1 MLFTEFKNWLKLS
14 LFSLL
19 WVGVLGVL
27 MRYKIIFELP
37 VFDQKHLQHAH
48 SHFAFA
54 GWITQTIMVFM
65 VWFLNSHQIVQ
76 NSKQYKVILIINL
89 ILAYGMLISFTLFGY
104 NWVSIFFSTAS
115 VFTNFAFSYLF
126 YIDTKKIQS
135 KTISIKWFNAALL
148 FHVVS
153 SFGTFVLA
161 YMMASKQ
168 LHQHIYLAAVY
179 WYLHFQYNGWFFF
192 ACIGLLLHEVKIT
205 QADYKQQNILFWLFF
220 ISCFPAYMLSVLWIN
235 LPMVLFVIT
244 ALAAFLQVFAWTK
257 FMLMFKKQIDV
268 LKQKTSKHI
277 LLIISVLCL
286 AVSVKFLLQL
296 GSNIPSVSKLAFGF
310 RPIVIAYLHLVLLA
324 IISVFLIYYMHL
336 KGLFANTNN
345 AVLFTLLLVFGI
357 YLNELVLG
365 IQGIASF
372 AYIMVPFAPQSLL
385 LIAIFIVFSI
395 FKLLYN
401 TIKTK

>member
-1 MLFTEFKNWLKLS
+1 MSFIELKNWLKLS
-14 LFSLL
+14 LLSLL

-37 VFDQKHLQHAH
+37 IFDQKHLQHAH

-54 GWITQTIMVFM
+54 GWITQTIMVFL
-65 VWFLNSHQIVQ
+65 VWFLNSQ
-76 NSKQYKVILIINL
+76 NITQNAKSYKTILIFNL
-89 ILAYGMLISFTLFGY
+89 VLAYGMLISFTLFGY
-104 NWVSIFFSTAS
+104 NWLSIFFSTAS
-115 VFTNFAFSYLF
+115 VFTSFAFSYLF
-126 YIDTKKIQS
+126 YFDTKKIQRQI
-135 KTISIKWFNAALL
+135 ISIKWFNAALL
-148 FHVVS
+148 FNIIS

-168 LHQHIYLAAVY
+168 LHQHTYLAAVY

-192 ACIGLLLHEVKIT
+192 ACMGLLLQEVNIT
-205 QADYKQQNILFWLFF
+205 PQDYKQQNILFWLFF

-235 LPMVLFVIT
+235 LPSALFIIT
-244 ALAAFLQVFAWTK
+244 AFAAFLQVFAWAK
-257 FMLMFKKQIDV
+257 FVLLFKKHFDV
-268 LKQKTSKHI
+268 LKQKTQKYIS
-277 LLIISVLCL
+277 LIINILCL
-286 AVSVKFLLQL
+286 ATSIKFLLQL

-336 KGLFANTNN
+336 KALFTNVNN

-357 YLNELVLG
+357 YFNELVLG

-372 AYIMVPFAPQSLL
+372 AYIMVPFAQQILL

-395 FKLLYN
+395 FKLFYH